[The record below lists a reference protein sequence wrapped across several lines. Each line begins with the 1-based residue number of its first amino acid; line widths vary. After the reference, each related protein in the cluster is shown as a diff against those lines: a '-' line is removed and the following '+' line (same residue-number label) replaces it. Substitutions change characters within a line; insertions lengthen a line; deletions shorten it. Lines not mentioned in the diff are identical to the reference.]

1 MCAIAG
7 VTRSGYYRYLSNIDE
22 ISVKE
27 QRDYADFLLILEAY
41 QYRGYDKGVWGI
53 YMRLLHM
60 GIRMN
65 HKKIR
70 RLMRKYNL
78 HCPIR

>member
-27 QRDYADFLLILEAY
+27 QRDYADFLLILEA
-41 QYRGYDKGVWGI
+41 
-53 YMRLLHM
+53 
-60 GIRMN
+60 
-65 HKKIR
+65 
-70 RLMRKYNL
+70 
-78 HCPIR
+78 